1 MFGLAERRRH
11 GQLNAGAKVR
21 WTQRGRQ
28 HFGQPRG
35 AAAAYSARSMRRL
48 LHSVEIATALATL
61 PGWTLSGNTIRRS
74 YRFAD
79 FRAAFAFMTD
89 VAVVAE
95 ELQHHPDWS
104 NSYADV
110 QVALTT
116 HDAGGLT
123 ELDIALA
130 RRIAVAAA
138 MHHGTA

>member
-1 MFGLAERRRH
+1 MDPASTPAFR
-11 GQLNAGAKVR
+11 QLR
-21 WTQRGRQ
+21 
-28 HFGQPRG
+28 RG
-35 AAAAYSARSMRRL
+35 ARAYSVHSMARL

-61 PGWTLSGNTIRRS
+61 PGWTLSGNTIRRG

-89 VAVVAE
+89 VAAVAE

-123 ELDIALA
+123 ELDFALA

-138 MHHGTA
+138 AHHGTA